1 MGVPRGADETA
12 VVRFASIVNLI
23 LLETSSVAPFD
34 PTVNLSF
41 TRQTLQIQR
50 VQDFPRLALR
60 ALV

>member
-50 VQDFPRLALR
+50 VEDFPRFALR
-60 ALV
+60 TLV

>member
-50 VQDFPRLALR
+50 VQDFPRFALR